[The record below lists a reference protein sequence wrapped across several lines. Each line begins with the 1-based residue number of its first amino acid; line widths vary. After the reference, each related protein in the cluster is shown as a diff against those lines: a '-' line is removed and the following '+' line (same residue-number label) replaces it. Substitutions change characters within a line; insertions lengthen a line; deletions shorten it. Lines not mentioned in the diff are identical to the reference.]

1 MLHSERLFGNVC
13 LILDLAMVSAPLFW
27 MVTMIDLPQKI
38 IEIFEEI
45 CDQQVQLY
53 LYNLTTQ

>member
-13 LILDLAMVSAPLFW
+13 LILDLAMVSAPLFL
-27 MVTMIDLPQKI
+27 MVTIINLPQKI

-53 LYNLTTQ
+53 L